1 MPTPEHNLPV
11 SIAQVLAWM
20 EQCTL
25 QEKKMLLRVLINDT
39 AALTMASEPSLA
51 KDWSDPA
58 EDEAWKDL

>member
-1 MPTPEHNLPV
+1 MPAADHNLPV
-11 SIAQVLAWM
+11 NIAQVLAWM
-20 EQCTL
+20 EHCSL
-25 QEKKMLLRVLINDT
+25 QEKKVLLRVLINDT